1 MSLFLLERSLASPRY
16 RHLIFIGLECAMNSH
31 RASRLLKDLRT
42 MSIGLGP
49 IRRLHFR
56 RAIRERESH
65 RQFACANQLRFDCHR
80 QQIEI
85 GMNSARDRDLL
96 VLDLEATA

>member
-1 MSLFLLERSLASPRY
+1 MRLFLLERSLASPGY

-56 RAIRERESH
+56 RAIRERES
-65 RQFACANQLRFDCHR
+65 RSEERRVGKECRSGGEREKEKKKRKESREDSR
-80 QQIEI
+80 VE
-85 GMNSARDRDLL
+85 
-96 VLDLEATA
+96 

>member
-1 MSLFLLERSLASPRY
+1 MYAGAGF
-16 RHLIFIGLECAMNSH
+16 GLTD
-31 RASRLLKDLRT
+31 DLRT